1 MGQAWENRSV
11 GELVLEKPSRSKV
24 FETVG
29 LDYCCKGQ
37 DALGVACQQKGIA
50 VAGVVAALL
59 EMEGKAPEDEDRS
72 WMKDIPTAVEHIVG
86 IHHAY
91 TKEALPRLL
100 FLTGKVAAVHGH
112 EDPRL
117 VELDRA
123 FQAFAHETFDHL
135 AKEEQMLFPM
145 FLALAKGERCPSPLT
160 VQMPISRMLQE
171 HLQHGE
177 NLELFR
183 ALTDGFVPPPG
194 ACNSWRALLDG
205 LAELEYDLH
214 RHIHK
219 ENSWL
224 YPAAIELEAKL

>member
-1 MGQAWENRSV
+1 MSQEWENRSV

-24 FETVG
+24 FEKVG

-37 DALGVACQQKGIA
+37 DALGKACQQKGIA
-50 VAGVVAALL
+50 LEGVVAALQ
-59 EMEGKAPEDEDRS
+59 EMEAKAPEDEDRS
-72 WMKDIPTAVEHIVG
+72 WMMDLPTAVEHVLRV
-86 IHHAY
+86 HHDY

-100 FLTGKVAAVHGH
+100 FLTGKVAKVHGD

-117 VELDRA
+117 IELDRA
-123 FQAFAHETFDHL
+123 FQAFAQETFDHL

-145 FLALAKGERCPSPLT
+145 FLALAKGQRWPAPPT
-160 VQMPISRMLQE
+160 VQMPIARMLEE

-183 ALTDGFVPPPG
+183 HLTDGFVPPPG

-224 YPAAIELEAKL
+224 YPTAIELEAKL